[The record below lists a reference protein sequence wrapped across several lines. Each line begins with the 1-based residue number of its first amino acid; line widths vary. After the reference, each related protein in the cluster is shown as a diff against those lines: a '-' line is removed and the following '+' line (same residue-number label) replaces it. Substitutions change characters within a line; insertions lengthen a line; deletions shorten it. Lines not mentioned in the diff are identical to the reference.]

1 MICVGWVLEWLDSLI
16 TGSLNPEKND
26 LNGLSDEDIY
36 CIATRVKEE
45 KERLLVN
52 LKKQLFS
59 LRKKKHAVFLV
70 NQLHSSFIVLMNQV
84 LKHQKDQKLNRQSF
98 GELYSAL
105 ISVFQESLSFI
116 ELHFIAYL
124 KTDQSIHKKETEI
137 IPEKNASQKLLCD
150 LSVDQM
156 ALLLRSAEDLKI
168 ITARSI
174 NSLFKTIVP
183 HLSTPNQDNISPDSM
198 RSKSYVAETRD
209 KEIAIQALEK
219 MIKRIKEY

>member
-1 MICVGWVLEWLDSLI
+1 MEWLDSLI
-16 TGSLNPEKND
+16 TVSLNPHNNYVD
-26 LNGLSDEDIY
+26 RLSDEEVFQA
-36 CIATRVKEE
+36 ATKVKEE

-59 LRKKKHAVFLV
+59 LRKKKQAVYLV
-70 NQLHSSFIVLMNQV
+70 NQLHSSFMVLMNQV
-84 LKHQKDQKLNRQSF
+84 LKHQEDQKLNRQSF
-98 GELYSAL
+98 RELYSTL
-105 ISVFQESLSFI
+105 ISVLQECLSFI
-116 ELHFIAYL
+116 ELHFMAYL
-124 KTDQSIHKKETEI
+124 KTDQSICEKRTETI
-137 IPEKNASQKLLCD
+137 SEKNKPQKLLCE

-168 ITARSI
+168 IKSRSI

-183 HLSTPNQDNISPDSM
+183 HLFTPNQKDISPDSM

-209 KEIAIQALEK
+209 KEIAIQTLEK